1 MLIQGLLS
9 QEGGPFSW
17 FRAYY
22 RKLMTEPQEPIPETP
37 TLIRR
42 RRPFLAPI
50 GLLALAG
57 ILFLAVAFAYWNSAT
72 TTTIVLVRHAEK
84 QVGAISDA
92 PLSPLGEVRAAR
104 LAQMFGDSAT
114 FGRVQKIYVTDTRRT
129 QQTAAGVAQRLGV
142 TPEIIAGKT
151 DSKALAKRVLRENRG
166 GRALVV
172 GHSNTVPEIVA
183 ALSDQSDVPSM
194 ADEEF
199 DTLYVVTV
207 PTIGR
212 ASVLRLKY

>member
-1 MLIQGLLS
+1 MS
-9 QEGGPFSW
+9 DTPD
-17 FRAYY
+17 AV
-22 RKLMTEPQEPIPETP
+22 PETP
-37 TLIRR
+37 TLMRR

-50 GLLALAG
+50 WLLAVFGVVVLA
-57 ILFLAVAFAYWNSAT
+57 AAFAYWRAAT
-72 TTTIVLVRHAEK
+72 STTVVLIRHAEK

-92 PLSPLGEVRAAR
+92 PLAPAGEVRATR
-104 LAQMFGDSAT
+104 LAQMFGDAAP

-129 QQTAAGVAQRLGV
+129 QQTAAGLAQRLGL
-142 TPEIIAGKT
+142 TPEIVTAKT
-151 DSKALAKRVLRENRG
+151 SSDELARKVLRENRG

-183 ALSDQSDVPSM
+183 ALASADDVPAI
-194 ADEEF
+194 ADDEF

-207 PTIGR
+207 PTIGQ